1 MKYLL
6 IPVAILLFGLNFFNY
21 NINEED
27 SAYLIRE
34 NYDPALIRLNSLDK
48 LEAYADSLTLE
59 KNILPGSLEYAIIAE
74 DIVGRRFYHKYATQD
89 INENFIAS
97 AAQKITGLYISSKIT
112 ADDILTKSYGYCG
125 QQNTVLMELLLRK
138 KHNYRVVYFPH
149 HFAIESFINGHWY
162 YFDANIEH
170 DILTYQRADELL
182 LNNQDSFALSYHK
195 TVNEMTQV
203 IGKSVDYRLGKIN
216 ETQGANA
223 QLFQT
228 VTKLL
233 SRGAFLFPL
242 CWFLYLFVG
251 ANNKKVKDLSNQ
263 KKWLSQLNQATMWSN
278 LKHLKIT

>member
-6 IPVAILLFGLNFFNY
+6 IPVAVLFFGLNFTRY
-21 NINEED
+21 NINEND
-27 SAYLIRE
+27 SEYLIRK
-34 NYDPALIRLNSLDK
+34 NYEPSLVRLNSLDK
-48 LEAYADSLTLE
+48 LEAYTDSFASE

-74 DIVGRRFYHKYATQD
+74 DIVGKRFYHKYATQD

-97 AAQKITGLYISSKIT
+97 VVQKITGLYISSKIT
-112 ADDILTKSYGYCG
+112 ADDILTKAYGYCG

-162 YFDANIEH
+162 YFDANIDH
-170 DILTYQRADELL
+170 DILTYQRVDEVL

-195 TVNEMTQV
+195 TVNEMTKA
-203 IGKSVDYRLGKIN
+203 IGKSVDYRVGKIN
-216 ETQGANA
+216 EIQGANA

-228 VTKLL
+228 ATKLL
-233 SRGAFLFPL
+233 SRVAFLFPL
-242 CWFLYLFVG
+242 GWFVYLFAVT
-251 ANNKKVKDLSNQ
+251 NSKKVKDLRNQ
-263 KKWLSQLNQATMWSN
+263 KNWLSQLSQVTMWPN